1 MANDSLTKRTVNS
14 SIWSIIDVVLRQ
26 GVGFVIS
33 VVLARLLSPTDYG
46 TIGLLMI
53 FITFSNVFVDSGFS
67 SGLIRKIDRTQDDL
81 STAFIFNIIVAI
93 VVYCLLFLSAP
104 FIATFFDNEQL
115 IILLRVLGIVLIIN
129 SLNLVQN
136 AILISSMKVKQLATV
151 SAVSQILTGV
161 IAIFLAYDG
170 YGVWALVAQ
179 QLCAAIIQAILLCVT
194 TKWHPTLV
202 FAKSSFRYLWGY
214 GSRLLCANLIGTLF
228 GQAYS
233 FIIGKY
239 LGKREL
245 GLYSRSDQFAQQPCG
260 IVTNIISKALVPSLA
275 NCQNDLER
283 LRTNY
288 VKCIEVI
295 SFVIFPL
302 MILLSFVA
310 RPLFLVLF
318 GSKWIDAIPL
328 FQLLCLGYAMDIFSN
343 MSLQLIQVMGRT
355 DYTLKLEIFKKPIY
369 AVVIAI
375 SICWGLKGIVVG
387 HAFYC
392 FVAAMINLSV
402 VKTLLKYNYIKQV
415 IDIFKYAL
423 MAVAVIAPVSYVV
436 SLIVS
441 NNIIYLMICT
451 ILSILFYLLLGMIF
465 RVGVMTYM
473 NTLLIK
479 RK

>member
-1 MANDSLTKRTVNS
+1 MTDESLTKRTVKS

-26 GVGFVIS
+26 GVSFVIS

-53 FITFSNVFVDSGFS
+53 FITLSNVFVDSGFS

-81 STAFIFNIIVAI
+81 STAFIFNIIVSI
-93 VVYCLLFLSAP
+93 VVYCLLFFSAP
-104 FIATFFDNEQL
+104 FIAIFFDNEQL
-115 IILLRVLGIVLIIN
+115 TILLRVLGIVLIIN
-129 SLNLVQN
+129 SLSLVQN

-151 SAVSQILTGV
+151 SAVSQILTGGV
-161 IAIFLAYDG
+161 AIILAYNG
-170 YGVWALVAQ
+170 CGVWALVAQ
-179 QLCAAIIQAILLCVT
+179 QLCAAILQAMLLGVT
-194 TKWHPTLV
+194 TKWHPSIV
-202 FAKSSFRYLWGY
+202 FAKDSFHYLWGY
-214 GSRLLCANLIGTLF
+214 GSKLLCANLIGTLF

-275 NCQNDLER
+275 NCQNDMER

-355 DYTLKLEIFKKPIY
+355 DYALKLEIFKKPIY
-369 AVVIAI
+369 AIVIAV
-375 SICWGLKGIVVG
+375 SIYWGLKGIVVG

-402 VKTLLKYNYIKQV
+402 VKTLLQYNYIKQV

-423 MAVAVIAPVSYVV
+423 MAVAVIAPVSYILR
-436 SLIVS
+436 LILS
-441 NNIIYLMICT
+441 NNILFLVICT
-451 ILSILFYLLLGMIF
+451 ILSILFYLLLGMMF
-465 RVGVMTYM
+465 RVSVITFM
-473 NTLLIK
+473 NTFLK